1 MSTADPSH
9 AGPRTGSAR
18 IVSWVVV
25 GMTSWWLAFPLVIAI
40 GLALVD
46 EASGN
51 VVGRSA
57 AVALLW
63 AGLGGAA
70 LAPVAGLVAAVV
82 GRRRKAGAY
91 FVGMGAVTVCC
102 VLFILYALSQA

>member
-1 MSTADPSH
+1 MSTADHS
-9 AGPRTGSAR
+9 GSGR
-18 IVSWVVV
+18 VVSWVVV
-25 GMTSWWLAFPLVIAI
+25 GMTSWWLAFPLALAV
-40 GLALVD
+40 GFALVD
-46 EASGN
+46 GASGN

-63 AGLGGAA
+63 AGMGGAA
-70 LAPVAGLVAAVV
+70 LAPVAGLVAAAV

-91 FVGMGAVTVCC
+91 FAAMAAVTICC